1 MTLTL
6 LKIRSKKYIIRE
18 LLKLIR
24 KGEQI
29 AEGYRDKRVSVLKDE
44 VDNWQSEI
52 NTFYELY
59 TDNSKF
65 NMPLGIISIPRRTF
79 EGRVSAS
86 QRYQQRIFELNRLYE
101 KIKESMNE
109 LRDIKTKI
117 EGNEYETVFIRSKH
131 KHCISR
137 TYKKFKFYIFS
148 IFAPVV
154 IYGIIVKYG
163 ILNIKFD
170 FSDILVIISIILAI
184 ISIRLTIHYRNK
196 KD

>member
-29 AEGYRDKRVSVLKDE
+29 ADRYQLKSVSVLEDE
-44 VDNWQSEI
+44 IDNWQSEI
-52 NTFYELY
+52 NNFYRLY

-65 NMPLGIISIPRRTF
+65 SILSSVTSIQLSSAF
-79 EGRVSAS
+79 ESRVSAS
-86 QRYQQRIFELNRLYE
+86 QRYQQRIFELNKLYE
-101 KIKESMNE
+101 KIKESMGE

-117 EGNEYETVFIRSKH
+117 EGNEYKTVFIRSKH
-131 KHCISR
+131 KRRISR
-137 TYKKFKFYIFS
+137 TYKRFKFYILS
-148 IFAPVV
+148 IFVLVV
-154 IYGIIVKYG
+154 IYSIIVKYG
-163 ILNIKFD
+163 ILNIEFD
-170 FSDILVIISIILAI
+170 FSDILVIITIILMI
-184 ISIRLTIHYRNK
+184 YYRNK

>member
-1 MTLTL
+1 M
-6 LKIRSKKYIIRE
+6 RE

-44 VDNWQSEI
+44 IDNWQSKI
-52 NTFYELY
+52 NTFYRLY

-65 NMPLGIISIPRRTF
+65 NILSHITSIQLSSAF
-79 EGRVSAS
+79 EGRASAS

-101 KIKESMNE
+101 KIKENMDE

-117 EGNEYETVFIRSKH
+117 ERNEYETVFIRSEYKH
-131 KHCISR
+131 RISR
-137 TYKKFKFYIFS
+137 TYKKFKFYILS

-184 ISIRLTIHYRNK
+184 TSIRLTIYYRNK

>member
-29 AEGYRDKRVSVLKDE
+29 VDRYQLKDVSVLKDE

-59 TDNSKF
+59 TDNSKI
-65 NMPLGIISIPRRTF
+65 NMPLGIISISSSIF
-79 EGRVSAS
+79 EGRVSVS
-86 QRYQQRIFELNRLYE
+86 QRYQERIFELNRLYE
-101 KIKESMNE
+101 KIKKNIDE
-109 LRDIKTKI
+109 LRDIRTKI
-117 EGNEYETVFIRSKH
+117 ERNEYETVFIRSKY
-131 KHCISR
+131 KRRISR
-137 TYKKFKFYIFS
+137 TYKKFKFYILS
-148 IFAPVV
+148 IFALVV
-154 IYGIIVKYG
+154 IYSIIVKYS

-170 FSDILVIISIILAI
+170 LSHILVIITIILMI
-184 ISIRLTIHYRNK
+184 YYRNK

>member
-18 LLKLIR
+18 LLKLMR

-29 AEGYRDKRVSVLKDE
+29 AEGYRDKRVSVLEDE

-52 NTFYELY
+52 NSFYRLY

-65 NMPLGIISIPRRTF
+65 SIPFGIISMPRSTL
-79 EGRVSAS
+79 EGRASVS

-101 KIKESMNE
+101 KIRENMNE
-109 LRDIKTKI
+109 LRDVIRKI
-117 EGNEYETVFIRSKH
+117 ERNEYETVFIRRKH
-131 KHCISR
+131 KRRISR
-137 TYKKFKFYIFS
+137 TYEKFKVYILS
-148 IFAPVV
+148 ILALVV
-154 IYGIIVKYG
+154 IYSIVVKYG
-163 ILNIKFD
+163 ILNIKFEL
-170 FSDILVIISIILAI
+170 SHILAI
-184 ISIRLTIHYRNK
+184 IPTILMIYWRNK